1 MLNVITVDF
10 ESALPTVKPP
20 TFLWAFQELW
30 EQRLDVLL
38 PPSYCQPD

>member
-10 ESALPTVKPP
+10 ESALPTVKP
-20 TFLWAFQELW
+20 TFLDVGVSGLPPW

-38 PPSYCQPD
+38 LPAT